1 MDDLSV
7 RVLLV
12 QLRVD
17 SSALMLA
24 FGREKV
30 TLLDSGGNR
39 VWALWVYSLARM
51 LGLLTG
57 YCSE

>member
-7 RVLLV
+7 KVLSV

-24 FGREKV
+24 LGREKV
-30 TLLDSGGNR
+30 PLLDSGGNR
-39 VWALWVYSLARM
+39 VWAL
-51 LGLLTG
+51 
-57 YCSE
+57 